1 MLRCKIF
8 VAMHNNLTYSPR
20 NTGAAEGGAP
30 QPNEEFSPMSNGK
43 KPKAEAPEAVSEM
56 MEAAEMPKSAN
67 EFAQKSVANVEAVI
81 ENAAG
86 VAHETVQIAD
96 AAASAFKSRAADLQ
110 LKAIENFQANM
121 SAAFAHTRKVFETRD
136 PAEFIKLQQNFA
148 KERMEAFASQ
158 TAELNALAV
167 AMARETLKPAQD
179 TVLRG
184 FSSFTKPF
192 AA

>member
-1 MLRCKIF
+1 
-8 VAMHNNLTYSPR
+8 
-20 NTGAAEGGAP
+20 
-30 QPNEEFSPMSNGK
+30 MSNGK
-43 KPKAEAPEAVSEM
+43 KTKPEMGETVETQASVSDI
-56 MEAAEMPKSAN
+56 
-67 EFAQKSVANVEAVI
+67 AQKSVANVEAVI

-86 VAHETVQIAD
+86 MAHETVQLAD

-136 PAEFIKLQQNFA
+136 PAEFMKLQQGFA

-158 TAELNALAV
+158 TAEMNALAV